1 MKNALDSASMSL
13 SAVKTDPVPRARERL
28 AALFKAA
35 GDPLRLDILRV
46 LSDNSFGVQE
56 LCEIFAM
63 RQSGMS
69 HHLKVLAT
77 AGLVTTRREGNSIFY
92 RRALPRHENIT
103 GTPQRAIFEAL
114 DAEPL
119 ETALQQRVDALQR
132 QRAERSRA
140 FFTRNAD
147 RFDESQDLIADYDQY
162 GEVACALLDQALP
175 AGGEAAL
182 EVGPGEGQ
190 FLLELARR
198 FHQVEGLD
206 NSTAML
212 GRAQRRV
219 DAADADNV
227 SLRQGDWPGEPDEGK
242 FNCVVLN
249 MVLHHL
255 PAPAGS
261 FRKAA
266 ALLAPGGVMLVTELS
281 RHDQAWARE
290 SCGDLWL
297 GFDGEDLDAW
307 ADQAGLRPGAD
318 QFIGQRNGFQVQVRS
333 YASADWQ

>member
-1 MKNALDSASMSL
+1 MSVT
-13 SAVKTDPVPRARERL
+13 AARTDHAPGARDRL
-28 AALFKAA
+28 AALLKAA

-92 RRALPRHENIT
+92 RRELPRREDIT
-103 GTPQRAIFEAL
+103 GEPQRAVYAAL

-119 ETALQQRVDALQR
+119 DAALQQRVDALQT

-140 FFTRNAD
+140 FFARNAE
-147 RFDESQDLIADYDQY
+147 RFDESRELIADYDQY
-162 GEVACALLDQALP
+162 GEVACALLDQMLP
-175 AGGEAAL
+175 GGGRAAL

-198 FHQVEGLD
+198 FEKVEGLD
-206 NSTAML
+206 NSEAML
-212 GRAQRRV
+212 ARAQRHV
-219 DAADADNV
+219 DAGRADNV
-227 SLRQGDWPGEPDEGK
+227 ALHQGDWPARPAKGAFD
-242 FNCVVLN
+242 CLVLN

-255 PAPAGS
+255 PAPADS

-266 ALLAPGGVMLVTELS
+266 ALLTPGGVMLVTELS

-307 ADQAGLRPGAD
+307 ADQAGLAPGAD

-333 YASADWQ
+333 FVSAERR

>member
-1 MKNALDSASMSL
+1 MTVSA
-13 SAVKTDPVPRARERL
+13 ARTQAAPTPRERL
-28 AALFKAA
+28 AALLKAA

-56 LCEIFAM
+56 LCEIFTM

-92 RRALPRHENIT
+92 RRELPPHGDIT
-103 GTPQRAIFEAL
+103 GEPQRAILTAL
-114 DAEPL
+114 DEEPL
-119 ETALQQRVDALQR
+119 EPALQRAVDALEQ

-140 FFTRNAD
+140 FFARNAD
-147 RFDESQDLIADYDQY
+147 RFEESQDLIADYDQY
-162 GEVACALLDQALP
+162 GEVARALLDQVLP
-175 AGGEAAL
+175 EGGRAAL

-190 FLLELARR
+190 FLLELSRR
-198 FHQVEGLD
+198 FRHVSGLD
-206 NSTAML
+206 NSDAML
-212 GRAQRRV
+212 ERARRHI
-219 DAADADNV
+219 DAAGATNV
-227 SLRQGDWPGEPDEGK
+227 TLRQGDWPGEPEGDSYD
-242 FNCVVLN
+242 CVVLN

-255 PAPAGS
+255 PAPAES
-261 FRKAA
+261 FRKTAR
-266 ALLAPGGVMLVTELS
+266 LLNSGGVMLVTELS

-307 ADQAGLRPGAD
+307 ADQAGLQPGAD

-333 YASADWQ
+333 FVSAS